1 VEGWYLRST
10 AAALGFLLLACSA
23 APAQAPAEIGSTMS
37 GPVTATNFVVAGS
50 TVTRPSSRLLSIV
63 WHHQAHNLSCEAAAL
78 KMALAYAG
86 VSLDELTLMSYMGY
100 DLRPA
105 RFDPR
110 GRLVTWGDPNSAYVG
125 NPDGHIERYTG
136 YGVYFAPV
144 ARAVE
149 TAGIHVI
156 VAGSA
161 LYGSAV
167 SPNTVYDAVLRGHP
181 VVAWISNT
189 YRTVRLQSYVA
200 YDGSRVS
207 YSLTEHA
214 VTIAGVRPGGVYID
228 DPWFGPGWHTKAQF
242 EAAFATFGDMA
253 VVVGS

>member
-1 VEGWYLRST
+1 VEGWRLRPA
-10 AAALGFLLLACSA
+10 AAALGLLALACSP
-23 APAQAPAEIGSTMS
+23 APAQAPAEMGSTMS
-37 GPVTATNFVVAGS
+37 AAATATTFLVAGS
-50 TVTRPSSRLLSIV
+50 TVTRPTSRLLPIV

-78 KMALAYAG
+78 KMALSYVG
-86 VSLDELTLMSYMGY
+86 VSRDELTLMSYMGY

-110 GRLVTWGDPNSAYVG
+110 GRLLTWGDPNAAYVG
-125 NPDGHIERYTG
+125 NPDGHIQTYTG
-136 YGVYFAPV
+136 YGVYYSPV
-144 ARAVE
+144 SRAVAA
-149 TAGIHVI
+149 AGAHVI
-156 VAGSA
+156 VAGSG

-167 SPNTVYDAVLRGHP
+167 SPNTVYDAVLGGHP

-207 YSLTEHA
+207 YTLTEHA
-214 VTIAGVRPGGVYID
+214 VTIAGVRPGGVFID